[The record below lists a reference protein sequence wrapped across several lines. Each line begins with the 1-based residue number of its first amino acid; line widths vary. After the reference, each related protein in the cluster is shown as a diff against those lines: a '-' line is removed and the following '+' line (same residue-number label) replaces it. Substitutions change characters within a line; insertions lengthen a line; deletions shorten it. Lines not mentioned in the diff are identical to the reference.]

1 MYIVIFHSLIFQ
13 TICSLKKCYKQR
25 GSRDFF
31 LWKKVIHA
39 VIECSIIH
47 VYLLLF
53 FSYISYHKSLDNEQR
68 PMIHY
73 AIFFYFIIFILYIS
87 VEVVVTY
94 ILLSL
99 AFVQVWNQ
107 CLPRDIGFSVGNE
120 CWIYKTKKS
129 SLYHQCILCIS
140 IFILF
145 HVFIF
150 FFFIFILHWEV
161 NSCKKSWWV
170 CYICCTV
177 WYASVFSHYKLI
189 LKNI

>member
-1 MYIVIFHSLIFQ
+1 MAHVYCNLSFFNFSNHLFV
-13 TICSLKKCYKQR
+13 KKMLQAKGKQR
-25 GSRDFF
+25 FFF

-73 AIFFYFIIFILYIS
+73 AIFFYCIIFILYIS

-99 AFVQVWNQ
+99 AFVQVWNR

-129 SLYHQCILCIS
+129 SLYHQCIFCIS

-150 FFFIFILHWEV
+150 FFLNFYTTLRG
-161 NSCKKSWWV
+161 
-170 CYICCTV
+170 
-177 WYASVFSHYKLI
+177 
-189 LKNI
+189 

>member
-1 MYIVIFHSLIFQ
+1 MAHVYCNLSFFNFSNHLFV
-13 TICSLKKCYKQR
+13 KKMLQAKGKQR
-25 GSRDFF
+25 FF
-31 LWKKVIHA
+31 FMKKSNSCT

-73 AIFFYFIIFILYIS
+73 AIFFYCIIFILYIS

-99 AFVQVWNQ
+99 AFVQVWNR

-120 CWIYKTKKS
+120 CWIYKTKN
-129 SLYHQCILCIS
+129 LHCII
-140 IFILF
+140 
-145 HVFIF
+145 
-150 FFFIFILHWEV
+150 
-161 NSCKKSWWV
+161 
-170 CYICCTV
+170 
-177 WYASVFSHYKLI
+177 SVFFVYPYLFYFMYSFSFFSFLYYIERL
-189 LKNI
+189 N

>member
-1 MYIVIFHSLIFQ
+1 M
-13 TICSLKKCYKQR
+13 KKSNSCT
-25 GSRDFF
+25 
-31 LWKKVIHA
+31 

-47 VYLLLF
+47 VYLLHI
-53 FSYISYHKSLDNEQR
+53 FSLYHIIKVEILNRDPWFIMPS
-68 PMIHY
+68 
-73 AIFFYFIIFILYIS
+73 FFYFIIFILYIS

-99 AFVQVWNQ
+99 AFVQVWNR

-129 SLYHQCILCIS
+129 SLYHQCIFCIS

-150 FFFIFILHWEV
+150 FFFYFYTTLRG
-161 NSCKKSWWV
+161 
-170 CYICCTV
+170 
-177 WYASVFSHYKLI
+177 
-189 LKNI
+189 

>member
-1 MYIVIFHSLIFQ
+1 MLQ
-13 TICSLKKCYKQR
+13 AKGKQR
-25 GSRDFF
+25 FF
-31 LWKKVIHA
+31 FMKKSNSCT

-99 AFVQVWNQ
+99 AFVQVWNR

-129 SLYHQCILCIS
+129 SLYHQCIFCMYPY
-140 IFILF
+140 LF
-145 HVFIF
+145 YFMYSYS

-161 NSCKKSWWV
+161 NFCKKSWWV